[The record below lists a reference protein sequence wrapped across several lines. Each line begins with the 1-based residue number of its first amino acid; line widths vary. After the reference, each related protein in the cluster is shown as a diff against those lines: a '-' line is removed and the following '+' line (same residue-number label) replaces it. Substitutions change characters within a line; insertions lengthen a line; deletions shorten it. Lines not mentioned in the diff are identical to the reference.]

1 MLIPEDLDEIA
12 VKKIGL
18 VDGANHTDFGK
29 GLGEPRRKLTAASN
43 FKQLD
48 ALEVRIVPK
57 DGDFDYSVRNFG
69 TAPIEW
75 IVLSP
80 LSYGWPLPKV
90 GTII

>member
-57 DGDFDYSVRNFG
+57 DGDFDYSQEILFQWHVVSF
-69 TAPIEW
+69 EKKE
-75 IVLSP
+75 L
-80 LSYGWPLPKV
+80 
-90 GTII
+90 